1 MIVRA
6 TKDIAQ
12 GEEIL
17 APYVIAD
24 ADNAVTQQ
32 QYEKIWGFTCGC
44 HICTLEAKTPP
55 EQRKERQ
62 AAIAEAKEFFQNNS
76 PASPT
81 KASITRAEQL
91 YEKTEKTYDAEVFK
105 DSPRLGL
112 VDLGVWMCRAYH
124 TTNAPKKLTAAAET
138 VLRNLG
144 FILQID
150 GQSLSTKRG
159 FCHLEG
165 SAIEAAM
172 RAAHAYRGQGKKE
185 LGDEFEEFGRELY
198 VTLHGET
205 RGFRE
210 NYNATSED

>member
-6 TKDIAQ
+6 TQDIAKD
-12 GEEIL
+12 EEIL
-17 APYVIAD
+17 SPYVIAD
-24 ADNAVTQQ
+24 ADNLVTQQ
-32 QYEKIWGFTCGC
+32 QYEKVWGFTCKC
-44 HICTLEAKTPP
+44 HICTLEAETPP

-62 AAIAEAKEFFQNNS
+62 AAILELKRFFEDNS

-91 YEKTEKTYDAEVFK
+91 FEKTEKTYDAEAFK

-112 VDLGVWMCRAYH
+112 VDLGIWLCRAYH
-124 TTNAPKKLTAAAET
+124 TTNAPKKLTAAAEG

-144 FILQID
+144 FIVKVE
-150 GQSLSTKRG
+150 GQTLSISRE

-172 RAAHAYRGQGKKE
+172 RAAHAYRGQGKKK
-185 LGDEFEEFGRELY
+185 LGDEFEKLGREFY
-198 VTLHGET
+198 VTMHGEA
-205 RGFRE
+205 RGFKA
-210 NYNATSED
+210 NYNASEED